1 MSLYIRINKSTK
13 QKLTIMTTILA
24 YAISFL
30 LNLGLVSKD
39 DVNSRTNDLK
49 VYDRDG
55 KTVVVDSIT
64 GTEIIIAA

>member
-1 MSLYIRINKSTK
+1 
-13 QKLTIMTTILA
+13 MTTILA

-39 DVNSRTNDLK
+39 DVNSRTNDLR
-49 VYDRDG
+49 VIDRDG